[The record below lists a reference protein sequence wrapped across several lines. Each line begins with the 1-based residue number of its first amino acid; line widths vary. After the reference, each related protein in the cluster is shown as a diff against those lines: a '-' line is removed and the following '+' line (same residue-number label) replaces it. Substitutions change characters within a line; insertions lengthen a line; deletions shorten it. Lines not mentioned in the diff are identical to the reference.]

1 MKLKT
6 ILLEAIENPM
16 LKELEQRLKS
26 HDWWYEFSDDHR
38 YWKRGGQEMDA
49 IRKLVAKINDAG
61 LQKQG
66 EAIWKKTAPADF
78 KTWYPKKLTKSVNE
92 GMISPKMANSFK
104 IGNQIKTEKGTYT
117 ITGFGSKT
125 GATRDFEAENEKGE
139 KFNLRVSL
147 RGATG
152 IQVAVGA
159 RNLNF
164 PEKEEM
170 LESVVNEGTKYTV
183 KDFPI
188 DSLITLKDGEVWKVV
203 KAGMRASDSRVKSD
217 EITIKPDNKL
227 AKDKNVN
234 LAIDVN
240 LDYLNA
246 NVKKIDNK

>member
-6 ILLEAIENPM
+6 ILLEATENPM

-26 HDWWYEFSDDHR
+26 HDWWYPYSDDHR

-49 IRKLVAKINDAG
+49 IRKLVAQINEAG
-61 LQKQG
+61 LEKEA

-104 IGNQIKTEKGTYT
+104 IGNRIKTEKGTYT

-170 LESVVNEGTKYTV
+170 LEFKTWYPKKLTK
-183 KDFPI
+183 
-188 DSLITLKDGEVWKVV
+188 
-203 KAGMRASDSRVKSD
+203 
-217 EITIKPDNKL
+217 
-227 AKDKNVN
+227 
-234 LAIDVN
+234 
-240 LDYLNA
+240 
-246 NVKKIDNK
+246 